1 LPDPEFCNTG
11 PAGGHIH
18 KEVKE
23 MMYSFIQSPRKT
35 ILAAAVLASLS
46 TAAMAETNLGNL
58 KVDTTIYGF
67 LNGQLESV
75 QATGGATPYS
85 TRGRVSDGNSRIGFK
100 GNIGVTDDLKGIWQ
114 IEAAMNNFDQ
124 GGVNTKGENFTL
136 SSRNTYVGIESARFG
151 QFVVGNNDSVYRS
164 LVGSG
169 SELGGNLGLTVHGL
183 DVWNNTSAQVSGN
196 ADSAFSRGEA
206 RYKNSAHY
214 LSPVWYGVQVG
225 ASYGFDEDQ
234 VTNTNRSRWS
244 VAAKY
249 SIGAFAIGAGFDR
262 QDNTGVDTGRLVE
275 GYGFRTASVD
285 GVKTDFWKLVGTYK
299 LPTRT
304 TLGLGF
310 EQGKYGYEDV
320 SVPTYNNY
328 YTTTTFGSMKQNSV
342 MGSVTQEFG
351 AATLMA
357 SVAKLGDLKGST
369 FARPQDFG
377 ATQYSIGAT
386 YALNK
391 FLTPYVYF
399 TKIRNRAQQ
408 NVNLGQAPVYSN
420 NIGQE
425 DAFLAPGNSPRAF
438 GIGLIARF

>member
-1 LPDPEFCNTG
+1 
-11 PAGGHIH
+11 
-18 KEVKE
+18 
-23 MMYSFIQSPRKT
+23 MMYSSTKFPRKT
-35 ILAAAVLASLS
+35 LVAAAILASLS
-46 TAAMAETNLGNL
+46 TAALAETNLGNL
-58 KVDTTIYGF
+58 KVDTSIYGF
-67 LNGQLESV
+67 LNGQMESV

-85 TRGRVSDGNSRIGFK
+85 TRGRVSDGNSRIGFR
-100 GNIGVTDDLKGIWQ
+100 GNIGVADDLKGIWQ

-169 SELGGNLGLTVHGL
+169 GALGGNLGLIVHGL
-183 DVWNNTSAQVSGN
+183 DVWNNTSAQMSGN
-196 ADSAFSRGEA
+196 ADSVFSRGEA

-214 LSPVWYGVQVG
+214 LSPEYYGLQVG

-234 VTNTNRSRWS
+234 ATNTNRSRYAL
-244 VAAKY
+244 AAKY
-249 SIGAFAIGAGFDR
+249 TFGALSVGAGYDR
-262 QDNTGVDTGRLVE
+262 QNNTGVNTDALVQ
-275 GYGFRTASVD
+275 GYGFRTTDVD
-285 GVKTDFWKLVGTYK
+285 GVNTSFAKVVGTYV

-310 EQGKYGYEDV
+310 EQGKYGFQTV
-320 SVPTYNNY
+320 TVPTASNF
-328 YTTTTFGSMKQNSV
+328 YTGTTVGEMKQNSI

-351 AATLMA
+351 AATVMA
-357 SVAKLGDLKGST
+357 SYARLGDLKGAT
-369 FARPQDFG
+369 FGTPADYRANQF
-377 ATQYSIGAT
+377 SIGAT

-399 TKIRNRAQQ
+399 TKIRNSAQQ
-408 NVNLGQAPVYSN
+408 TVNLGQAPVYSN
-420 NIGQE
+420 NIGKD